1 MFIIRD
7 NRDGSDMEKVK
18 FNFSIKKIVLLT
30 FVISLFITVV
40 CCGALIFM
48 NWTTSAN
55 KMTVSITA
63 NINKTLYNRIYAFV
77 REPYHINELNHKVI
91 ENNMLNFSDKN
102 QRDSFFAGVLA
113 AHNKEIYSFTYGTA
127 KGEYYG
133 ARRNT
138 NDVIEV
144 YKNNAS
150 TSGENWYYSVN
161 DDFTAG
167 ELVLRAGLFDP
178 RTRQWY
184 KAAAETGGPV
194 FSPIYKHFVMDD
206 LTVSAAW
213 PIYNKKG
220 TLEGIMGAHM
230 LLSDIG
236 TYINDAVS
244 EYNGMAVIIEKDS
257 NNLIANSMGEA
268 NFTVLPDGTLK
279 HHVLGDIA
287 NKDIQKAYEQY
298 KKNPTQEKIY
308 TGKSEKLFVDTSEIS
323 MNGLD
328 WILIT
333 AVPESLFMTDI
344 IYSMHWAALLA
355 TLFLLLSILIYSFLM
370 TKYLKPMRTLLQV
383 TGEFSAGNLSKRV
396 GIIRNDEIG
405 LISKSF
411 NKVADKMQALID
423 NLENVVHMRTEELQE
438 TNIALEENKKE
449 LRLILDSAA
458 EAIYG
463 IDLSGNCTFCNLS
476 CIKMLG
482 YNAQEDLLGKNM
494 HRQIHHTRRDL
505 TQFPVEECR
514 ISQAFAKGEGSHADD
529 EVFWRADGTCF
540 DVEYHSYPQIKN
552 GKIIGAVV
560 TFMDI
565 SERKQKEAAIN
576 YMSCYD
582 ALTGVHNRRCFD
594 ENRGKIDNVD
604 NLPISVIF
612 ADINGLK
619 MTNDIFGHAAG
630 DELIKKSSEIL
641 KKVCRENDVVAR
653 IGGDEFVILLPKTTG
668 EKVEGILT
676 LIKTSFAD
684 ARVKAI
690 KCSMSLGFATKI
702 SLDQSLE
709 EIMANA
715 ENVMYKDKTENRKS
729 INKDIINTIIKTLHI
744 RNDEE
749 KQHSIIVGKL
759 CFKIGAALQLSEPE
773 IRKAG
778 KAGYLHDIGKII
790 LDERLL
796 SKELLSNEELE
807 KIQEHSA
814 VGYRILNLFDDTL
827 DLAECVYA
835 HHERWD
841 GTGYPRG
848 LKGEEIPLISRI
860 IAVAETY
867 ARVLKRGTKPF
878 EERQRLALEV
888 VDKASGTQ
896 FDPQIAAV
904 LIRVINAKNKDN

>member
-18 FNFSIKKIVLLT
+18 FNFSIKRMVLFI

-40 CCGALIFM
+40 CCGALIFL

-55 KMTVSITA
+55 KMTVNIAS
-63 NINKTLYNRIYAFV
+63 NINKTIYNRIYAFIQ
-77 REPYHINELNHKVI
+77 EPYHINEINHKII
-91 ENNMLNFSDKN
+91 ENNMLDFSNKN
-102 QRDSFFAGVLA
+102 QRDRFFVGVLE
-113 AHNKEIYSFTYGTA
+113 AHNEEIYSFTYGTA

-138 NDVIEV
+138 NNVIEV
-144 YKNNAS
+144 LKNNAS
-150 TSGENWYYSVN
+150 TSGETWYYSVN
-161 DDFTAG
+161 DDLTAG
-167 ELVLRAGLFDP
+167 ELVLRTEIFDP
-178 RTRQWY
+178 RTRAWY
-184 KAAAETGGPV
+184 KAAVEVRGPV

-355 TLFLLLSILIYSFLM
+355 TLFLLLSILAYSFLM

-383 TGEFSAGNLSKRV
+383 SGELAAGDLSKRV
-396 GIIRNDEIG
+396 EIIRNDEIG

-411 NKVADKMQALID
+411 NNVADKMQAFID
-423 NLENVVHMRTEELQE
+423 NLESIVSMRTEELQE

-463 IDLSGNCTFCNLS
+463 IDLNDNCTFCNIS

-482 YNAQEDLLGKNM
+482 YNDQKDLLGKNM

-514 ISQAFAKGEGSHADD
+514 ISQAFAKGEGSQADD
-529 EVFWRADGTCF
+529 EVFWRADGTCL

-560 TFMDI
+560 TFIDI
-565 SERKQKEAAIN
+565 SERKQKEAEIH

-594 ENRGKIDNVD
+594 ENRGKIDNVE

-630 DELIKKSSEIL
+630 DELIKKSSKIL
-641 KKVCRENDVVAR
+641 EKVCRENDAVAR
-653 IGGDEFVILLPKTTG
+653 IGGDEFIVLLPKTTR
-668 EKVEGILT
+668 EKAEEILT
-676 LIKTSFAD
+676 LIKAGFAD
-684 ARVKAI
+684 ASVKAI
-690 KCSMSLGFATKI
+690 KCSMSLGFDTKI
-702 SLDQSLE
+702 SSDQSFE

-715 ENVMYKDKTENRKS
+715 ENAMYKDKTKNRKS
-729 INKDIINTIIKTLHI
+729 TNKDIISTIIKTLHT
-744 RNDEE
+744 RNHEE
-749 KQHSIIVGKL
+749 KEHSVIVGRL
-759 CFKIGAALQLSEPE
+759 CSEIAVALQLPEPE
-773 IRKAG
+773 IRKARR
-778 KAGYLHDIGKII
+778 AGYLHDIGKII

-796 SKELLSNEELE
+796 YKDSLSSEELE
-807 KIQEHSA
+807 KMQEHSS

-827 DLAECVYA
+827 DLAEFVYA

-867 ARVLKRGTKPF
+867 ARVVNRGTRPF
-878 EERQRLALEV
+878 KERQTLALEV
-888 VDKASGTQ
+888 INKGAGTQ
-896 FDPQIAAV
+896 FDPQMAEM